1 MVTPVR
7 RNLQENV
14 PLFYPFSQFRA
25 TNVLANFYHDPS
37 SAKDFSVTKVPIKKL
52 KGLLTSLTNHFHCMS
67 RFFFWDVVIL

>member
-37 SAKDFSVTKVPIKKL
+37 SAKDFSVTKVPIKNFSGIIKY
-52 KGLLTSLTNHFHCMS
+52 
-67 RFFFWDVVIL
+67 